1 MVGKTSESKDRPTPA
16 LHGGHGADLQPR
28 PRHHPDHAV
37 SISLWIHH
45 ARRVLQSE
53 RGEVGG
59 EAAFA
64 LRDYGVTSPP
74 ICALARLW
82 TLVAR
87 LSTHCGGHYRG
98 QALIVDIQGS

>member
-1 MVGKTSESKDRPTPA
+1 MVQSK
-16 LHGGHGADLQPR
+16 
-28 PRHHPDHAV
+28 
-37 SISLWIHH
+37 
-45 ARRVLQSE
+45 
-53 RGEVGG
+53 RGEVG
-59 EAAFA
+59 ASAFA

-98 QALIVDIQGS
+98 QALIVDIQGGRRGSAEVDKIIDGKIIGTADHTTEPQGGG